1 MYTLNRSKRSAV
13 RLVDIYPKHFL
24 SRKTNCNYYLLCC
37 LPVLGLYGTCLQIS
51 DFGLAKM
58 RGISS
63 QTTRRSRR
71 GRQNPS
77 GTLSFIAP
85 ERFTGETDPTKGQ
98 KIDVYG

>member
-1 MYTLNRSKRSAV
+1 
-13 RLVDIYPKHFL
+13 
-24 SRKTNCNYYLLCC
+24 
-37 LPVLGLYGTCLQIS
+37 
-51 DFGLAKM
+51 M

-71 GRQNPS
+71 GRQNSS

-85 ERFTGETDPTKGQ
+85 ERLTGETDPTKGQ